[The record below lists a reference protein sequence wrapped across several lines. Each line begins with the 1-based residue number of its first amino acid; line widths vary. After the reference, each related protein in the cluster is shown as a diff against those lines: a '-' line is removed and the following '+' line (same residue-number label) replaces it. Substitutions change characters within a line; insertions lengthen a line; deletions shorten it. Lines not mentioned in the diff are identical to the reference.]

1 MRTAALLASA
11 LFVPL
16 TVPALQAQTPA
27 PPAQAVLR
35 IPRLQM
41 PPDVNDF
48 LDMEPSAATTSA
60 MARVDRFTQRW
71 PADGEPA
78 RMRTIVYLGYTDTA
92 LHVVFL
98 AFDPDPSALRAH
110 LIRREEVFTVNDDAV
125 ELRLDTFGDRR
136 QSYYFVA
143 NPLGVQ
149 LDAAWPEFEGRYD
162 ESFDVAW
169 ESRGQRTSQGF
180 VVSMTIPF
188 KSVRFKAGDLQEW
201 GIYVGRWVPRTGEW
215 IFWPQISNR
224 QQSLLSQMAR
234 LEGLQGITRGRGAQL
249 IPYASSRAF
258 KALDGRAPGGPAF
271 VKDRLD
277 ADLGVDAKF
286 VMRDVVLD
294 VTVNPDFSQ
303 VESDAPQVTTN
314 QRFEVFFPEKRPFFL
329 ENAGYLQTPLNLLF
343 TRRLGDPRAGARLTG
358 KIGAWTAGALAADDE
373 APGILADR
381 HDSAHGRSTWAGVGR
396 VSRRITTQSSVGG
409 LFTQRT
415 FDGRENTVGAVDT
428 RFRIGRVW
436 SAEGQIAAS
445 RWAARA
451 SAPDLGSAYLFSL
464 SRTGRTVTAATRLE
478 GASEDFIS
486 ELGFIPRT
494 DFHRAS
500 QNITYTARPASTVSD
515 WGPSLHLERV
525 WAHDGT
531 PLDWRARPSL
541 SFNLVRSTTVNAFVE
556 RSRVVLRTGDALNVS
571 HPQTLD
577 PDTWGVNAS
586 TSPKPA
592 WSISGSL
599 SGGRAINLSP
609 AGGRL
614 PETGEHLNLRLG
626 LGLRPLTPLRID
638 NTWLRTDLSLADGRA
653 FRNDIVRSRW
663 AWQFTREWS
672 LRVIAQYDSTR
683 TDRALTTIR
692 PRRNLNADVL
702 LTRLLNPWTALYVGY
717 NGNAQN
723 VELLESGGV
732 RSLRPTHGL
741 SSDAWQ
747 VFVKW
752 SHLLRW

>member
-1 MRTAALLASA
+1 MRTAALLVSC
-11 LFVPL
+11 LFIPL
-16 TVPALQAQTPA
+16 TVPALYAQTTA
-27 PPAQAVLR
+27 PPAPEVLR
-35 IPRLQM
+35 IPRLQA
-41 PPDVNDF
+41 PPDLSDF
-48 LDMEPSAATTSA
+48 LDMEPSVATTSA

-78 RMRTIVYLGYTDTA
+78 RMRTTVYLGYTDAA

-169 ESRGQRTSQGF
+169 ESHGRRTSQGF

-188 KSVRFKAGDLQEW
+188 KSVRFKAGDVQDW
-201 GIYVGRWVPRTGEW
+201 GIYLGRWIPRTGEW

-234 LEGLQGITRGRGAQL
+234 LEGLQGITRGRGAQV

-258 KALDGRAPGGPAF
+258 RALDGRAPGGPAF
-271 VKDRLD
+271 VNDRLD
-277 ADLGVDAKF
+277 ADLGVDAKL

-294 VTVNPDFSQ
+294 FTVNPDFSQ
-303 VESDAPQVTTN
+303 VESDAPQITTN

-343 TRRLGDPRAGARLTG
+343 TRRLGDPRAGARVTG
-358 KIGAWTAGALAADDE
+358 KVGGWTIGALAADDE
-373 APGILADR
+373 APGIVADR
-381 HDSAHGRSTWAGVGR
+381 QDAAHGRSTWAGVGR
-396 VSRRITTQSSVGG
+396 VSRRITTQSSVGA

-415 FDGRENTVGAVDT
+415 FNGRENTVGAVDT

-436 SAEGQIAAS
+436 SAEGQLAAS
-445 RWAARA
+445 RWAAPE
-451 SAPDLGSAYLFSL
+451 SAPDVGSAYLFSL

-478 GASEDFIS
+478 GASADFTS

-494 DFHRAS
+494 DFHLAS
-500 QNITYTARPASTVSD
+500 QHVTYTARPASTVSD
-515 WGPSLHLERV
+515 WGPTLHFERI

-541 SFNLVRSTTVNAFVE
+541 SFNLVKSTTFEAFVE
-556 RSRVVLRTGDALNVS
+556 QSRVVLRPDDVLNVR
-571 HPQTLD
+571 HPMTFD
-577 PDTWGVNAS
+577 PSTWGVSAS
-586 TSPKPA
+586 SSPKPA
-592 WSISGSL
+592 WSISGSFA
-599 SGGRAINLSP
+599 GGRAINLSP
-609 AGGRL
+609 AGARL
-614 PETGEHLNLRLG
+614 PETGEHLNVRLA

-638 NTWLRTDLSLADGRA
+638 NTWLGTELSLPDGRA
-653 FRNDIVRSRW
+653 FRTDIVRSRW

-683 TDRALTTIR
+683 TDSALTTIR

-732 RSLRPTHGL
+732 RSLRRTHGL